1 MKILNN
7 FIENLYTG
15 ENITVNGL
23 RLTPL
28 FVKEEGRLPYLELED
43 ALRQNLVE
51 IKEVS
56 EQGSVPNLQVTNKSL
71 SDILILDGEELLGA
85 KQNRIVNT
93 TIVVPAHSSVVTPV
107 SCVEQGRWRYTSKE
121 FSTGDSFSYPSL
133 RRQKHRDVTSSLRAT
148 GSYTSDQSRIWDDI
162 SQKAARMEVTSDTM
176 AMSDIFESRT
186 ESPEHLQQEV
196 PHQEKQ
202 VGFFAFIKDGFAGG
216 DVFGSSE
223 LCRKKLPKLVR
234 SYYLDSLDEGVQFP
248 AITVEQILKQIQS
261 AEPEQFASIG
271 KGTDVRFESKDV
283 QGACKVV
290 DEFITHLMVFPKN

>member
-1 MKILNN
+1 MKILNS

-15 ENITVNGL
+15 ESISVNGL

-28 FVKEEGRLPYLELED
+28 FVKKEGGLPYLELEE

-51 IKEVS
+51 ITEVS

-71 SDILILDGEELLGA
+71 SDVLILDGEELLGA

-93 TIVVPAHSSVVTPV
+93 TIVVPAQTSVVTPV

-148 GSYTSDQSRIWDDI
+148 GSFTSDQSRIWDDI
-162 SQKAARMEVTSDTM
+162 SQKAVRMDVTSDTM

-186 ESPEHLQQEV
+186 ESPENLQQEV

-248 AITVEQILKQIQS
+248 AITVEQILQQIQ
-261 AEPEQFASIG
+261 ATEPEQFASIG
-271 KGTDVRFESKDV
+271 KGTEVRFESKDV
-283 QGACKVV
+283 QGSCKIV
-290 DEFITHLMVFPKN
+290 DEFIPHLMVFPKN

>member
-15 ENITVNGL
+15 EQIAVDGL

-28 FVKEEGRLPYLELED
+28 FVKEEGRLPYLELEE

-71 SDILILDGEELLGA
+71 SDVLILDGEELLGA

-133 RRQKHRDVTSSLRAT
+133 RRQKHRDVTTSLRAT
-148 GSYTSDQSRIWDDI
+148 GSFASDQSRIWDDI
-162 SQKAARMEVTSDTM
+162 SQKAARMDVTSDTM

-186 ESPEHLQQEV
+186 EGPEHLQHEV

-248 AITVEQILKQIQS
+248 AITVEQILRQIQA

-271 KGTDVRFESKDV
+271 KGTEVRFESKDV
-283 QGACKVV
+283 QGSCKVV
-290 DEFITHLMVFPKN
+290 DEFIPHLMVFPKN

>member
-1 MKILNN
+1 MKILNS

-15 ENITVNGL
+15 EQIAAGGL

-28 FVKEEGRLPYLELED
+28 FVREEKPLPYLELEE
-43 ALRQNLVE
+43 ALKQNMVE
-51 IKEVS
+51 ITEVS

-71 SDILILDGEELLGA
+71 SDILILDGEELIGA

-107 SCVEQGRWRYTSKE
+107 SCVEQGRWRYTSRE
-121 FSTGDSFSYPSL
+121 FATGDSFSYPSL

-148 GSYTSDQSRIWDDI
+148 GSYVADQSRIWNDI
-162 SQKAARMEVTSDTM
+162 SEKADRMEVTSDTM
-176 AMSDIFESRT
+176 AMSDIFESRAGNA
-186 ESPEHLQQEV
+186 EKLEQEV
-196 PHQEKQ
+196 PHQAKQ
-202 VGFFAFIKDGFAGG
+202 VGFFAFINDGFAGG

-234 SYYLDSLDEGVQFP
+234 SYHLDSLDAGIKFP
-248 AITVEQILKQIQS
+248 AITVEQILQQIQ
-261 AEPEQFASIG
+261 ATEPEQFASIG
-271 KGTDVRFESKDV
+271 KGTEVRFESQDV

-290 DEFITHLMVFPKN
+290 DDFIPHLMVFPRN

>member
-15 ENITVNGL
+15 ADISVNGL

-28 FVKEEGRLPYLELED
+28 FVKEESPLPYLELEE
-43 ALRQNLVE
+43 ALKQNLVE
-51 IKEVS
+51 ITEVS

-71 SDILILDGEELLGA
+71 KDILILDGEELIGA

-107 SCVEQGRWRYTSKE
+107 SCVEQGRWHYTSKE

-133 RRQKHRDVTSSLRAT
+133 RRQKHRDVTSSLRST
-148 GSYTSDQSRIWDDI
+148 GRYSSDQSRIWDDI
-162 SQKAARMEVTSDTM
+162 SHKAARMDVTSDTM
-176 AMSDIFESRT
+176 AMSDIFESRAEGT
-186 ESPEHLQQEV
+186 GRLEQEV

-216 DVFGSSE
+216 DVFGSAE
-223 LCRKKLPKLVR
+223 LCRRKLPKLVR
-234 SYYLDSLDEGVQFP
+234 SYYLDSLDEGVNFP
-248 AITVEQILKQIQS
+248 AITVEQILGQIQGV
-261 AEPEQFASIG
+261 EPEQFVSIG
-271 KGTDVRFESKDV
+271 KGTEVRFESKDV

-290 DEFITHLMVFPKN
+290 DDFIPHLMVFPKN